1 MSQGSKNNFE
11 QSQTLEKGPLH
22 GSSRSKKSSRHCR
35 EAQSCLKT
43 SVQQEEKKKSPEL
56 EKEEGKE
63 QTVASVARS
72 QTKCCPWK
80 ESKRL
85 SRLRLWCVLLGK
97 EAEQHL
103 RESPIPRTRNIKP
116 IEPGDYTVLMMQLS
130 IPGMREPMERYPFSC
145 GSTQGKSKGNR
156 RTRARGKPLWQSNSH
171 PMHNGTLKKSQ
182 AK

>member
-1 MSQGSKNNFE
+1 M
-11 QSQTLEKGPLH
+11 
-22 GSSRSKKSSRHCR
+22 
-35 EAQSCLKT
+35 
-43 SVQQEEKKKSPEL
+43 VQAGARKAAVTAGKHKAVWKLLSNRRKKKKSPEL

-85 SRLRLWCVLLGK
+85 SRLRLWCVLLGQ

-103 RESPIPRTRNIKP
+103 RESPIPRTRNTKP

-156 RTRARGKPLWQSNSH
+156 RTRAGGKPLWQSNSH

>member
-1 MSQGSKNNFE
+1 MVQAGTRKAAITAGKHKAVWKLLSN
-11 QSQTLEKGPLH
+11 
-22 GSSRSKKSSRHCR
+22 RRKK
-35 EAQSCLKT
+35 K
-43 SVQQEEKKKSPEL
+43 KKKSPEL
-56 EKEEGKE
+56 EEEKGKE

-103 RESPIPRTRNIKP
+103 RESPIPRTGNTKP
-116 IEPGDYTVLMMQLS
+116 IEAGDYPVLTTRLS
-130 IPGMREPMERYPFSC
+130 IPRMREPMERYPFSC
-145 GSTQGKSKGNR
+145 GSMQGKSKGNR
-156 RTRARGKPLWQSNSH
+156 RTRALGKPLWQSNSH
-171 PMHNGTLKKSQ
+171 PVHNGTLKKSQ